1 MAVFTSL
8 LLERYRHKL
17 TEEQEDLVVQWESEL
32 CEQSA
37 ESVARAA
44 ARRANAVAAVEHF
57 FTVHFDDIL
66 QLYKPTLVEVVMSN
80 QAHRHKAWIQAQIFF
95 SASPALGDS

>member
-44 ARRANAVAAVEHF
+44 ARRANAVAAVEQF
-57 FTVHFDDIL
+57 FTVHFDEIV
-66 QLYKPTLVEVVMSN
+66 QLSKPSLLEVVESN
-80 QAHRHKAWIQAQIFF
+80 QAHRHNAWMQARTFF
-95 SASPALGDS
+95 GVTCPW